1 MEISWF
7 YCFSF
12 VPFLSLFILSKL
24 FLHYQKHS
32 KKLPPSPFSIPI
44 IGHLLLLK
52 QPLHRTLQQ
61 LSYKYGPIFSL
72 KFGFRSAVVIS
83 SPSAVEECFTKND
96 TIFANRPRF
105 LVGKLL
111 NYSFT
116 TIGAAPYGPLW
127 RNLRR
132 LTTVEIFS
140 TARLNMSAD
149 IRREEI
155 KALVKD
161 LYQLDSRRNFIL
173 VEMRSR
179 ISELSFNIIMRMVAG
194 KKYYGVEVED
204 YEEAMQFRDIIREL
218 FALSGASNTGDF
230 LPFLQWFDF
239 HGLEKKMLKL
249 QVKSDEFL
257 QGLIEGHRHKST
269 ETYQLGERRN
279 TMIGKMLALQ
289 DSEPEY
295 YTDDIIKGI
304 ILILLTAGTDT
315 SSVTIEWALTL
326 LLNHT
331 EKLEKAT
338 KELDQVIGEDRLA
351 DESDIPKLPYL
362 QNIVNET
369 LRLFPAVPLLS
380 PHESS
385 DECIIGCYNVPR
397 KTMLLVNAWA
407 MHRDPQLWDDP
418 TSFKPERFEG
428 LEVDA
433 YKLKLIPFGLG
444 RRSCPA
450 AGLANR
456 VVALTLATLL
466 QCFDWRKISKEQI
479 DMSEGEGL
487 TMPKA
492 TPLEAMCKVRGNM
505 IKVLNNL

>member
-1 MEISWF
+1 M
-7 YCFSF
+7 
-12 VPFLSLFILSKL
+12 
-24 FLHYQKHS
+24 
-32 KKLPPSPFSIPI
+32 
-44 IGHLLLLK
+44 
-52 QPLHRTLQQ
+52 
-61 LSYKYGPIFSL
+61 
-72 KFGFRSAVVIS
+72 
-83 SPSAVEECFTKND
+83 
-96 TIFANRPRF
+96 
-105 LVGKLL
+105 
-111 NYSFT
+111 
-116 TIGAAPYGPLW
+116 
-127 RNLRR
+127 
-132 LTTVEIFS
+132 
-140 TARLNMSAD
+140 
-149 IRREEI
+149 
-155 KALVKD
+155 
-161 LYQLDSRRNFIL
+161 
-173 VEMRSR
+173 
-179 ISELSFNIIMRMVAG
+179 
-194 KKYYGVEVED
+194 
-204 YEEAMQFRDIIREL
+204 
-218 FALSGASNTGDF
+218 
-230 LPFLQWFDF
+230 
-239 HGLEKKMLKL
+239 
-249 QVKSDEFL
+249 
-257 QGLIEGHRHKST
+257 
-269 ETYQLGERRN
+269 
-279 TMIGKMLALQ
+279 
-289 DSEPEY
+289 
-295 YTDDIIKGI
+295 
-304 ILILLTAGTDT
+304 
-315 SSVTIEWALTL
+315 TIEWALTL

-362 QNIVNET
+362 QNIVYET